1 MSDGYTVKE
10 IVNELRNEQRGS
22 IVVQAKILTSLEN
35 IDSHLANLSSKVAT
49 HEKKIGVI
57 ETKQTRNDA
66 YAVAIGTVF
75 GVVITGVNLF
85 FK

>member
-35 IDSHLANLSSKVAT
+35 IDAHLTKLNSKVAT
-49 HEKKIGVI
+49 NVENIGNLQK
-57 ETKQTRNDA
+57 EHTTAKA
-66 YAVAIGTVF
+66 YAVAVSAVF
-75 GVVITGVNLF
+75 GVVVTGINFIL
-85 FK
+85 K